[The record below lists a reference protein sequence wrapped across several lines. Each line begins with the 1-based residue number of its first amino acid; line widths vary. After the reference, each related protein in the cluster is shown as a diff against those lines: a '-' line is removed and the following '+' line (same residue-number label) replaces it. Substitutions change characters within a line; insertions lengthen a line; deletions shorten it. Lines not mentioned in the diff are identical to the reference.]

1 MTGQRPS
8 RIRRRRE
15 QLEAML
21 AGGQA
26 RLERARSRSMVVDT
40 MVGVVRRERP
50 VAVGI
55 LAASLAFRLFA
66 MMIPLIYVLVA
77 GLGFAAQASAGKGS
91 ARPGDELADL
101 VVASVADATT
111 SSERARWLAL
121 ILGGVATL
129 VAAAAV
135 LEVLRWVH
143 LLAWRM
149 APSRSRASA
158 RLVLGLIAGVAVVG
172 TTSTLAEQ
180 ARADAKGLA
189 TELTVILLSAGVQV
203 AVLAVLWLAPVVAV
217 EGDATAP
224 RAVPWTSLVRG
235 RWLLGP
241 GSRMLV
247 LRAPVQPVVRS
258 PGAARASTLYGSLGW
273 PWSLLVPGPS
283 RCPPPHPAAVAT
295 SRVPAPASCWI
306 IRVLSLPPAVHR
318 IEPRPSGPGAADVWR
333 STPRCWR
340 CWTTAAW
347 PTRLAAPTCTGR
359 RGRGHGGVTSGSPGG
374 SGSRRTST
382 SSRPRAWMRSSS
394 PYRAAWSWTG
404 PWITVSTGSTDARMP
419 SKAAISESVRRP
431 LTRIS

>member
-1 MTGQRPS
+1 MAGQRPS
-8 RIRRRRE
+8 RIRRWRE

-21 AGGQA
+21 ADGQA
-26 RLERARSRSMVVDT
+26 RLERTRSRSMVVDT

-77 GLGFAAQASAGKGS
+77 GLGFAAEASADQRT

-101 VVASVADATT
+101 VVASVADATH
-111 SSERARWLAL
+111 SSQRARWLAL

-203 AVLAVLWLAPVVAV
+203 AVLAVLWLALSLAM
-217 EGDATAP
+217 P
-224 RAVPWTSLVRG
+224 RPPSVPWTSLVPG
-235 RWLLGP
+235 ALLFGA
-241 GSRMLV
+241 GFQGFSVAVSLWF
-247 LRAPVQPVVRS
+247 APR
-258 PGAARASTLYGSLGW
+258 AARASTLYGSLGVALV
-273 PWSLLVPGPS
+273 LLVS
-283 RCPPPHPAAVAT
+283 LFLFARLAVA
-295 SRVPAPASCWI
+295 
-306 IRVLSLPPAVHR
+306 
-318 IEPRPSGPGAADVWR
+318 AAELNATLVER
-333 STPRCWR
+333 R
-340 CWTTAAW
+340 
-347 PTRLAAPTCTGR
+347 RLER
-359 RGRGHGGVTSGSPGG
+359 Q
-374 SGSRRTST
+374 
-382 SSRPRAWMRSSS
+382 
-394 PYRAAWSWTG
+394 
-404 PWITVSTGSTDARMP
+404 
-419 SKAAISESVRRP
+419 
-431 LTRIS
+431 